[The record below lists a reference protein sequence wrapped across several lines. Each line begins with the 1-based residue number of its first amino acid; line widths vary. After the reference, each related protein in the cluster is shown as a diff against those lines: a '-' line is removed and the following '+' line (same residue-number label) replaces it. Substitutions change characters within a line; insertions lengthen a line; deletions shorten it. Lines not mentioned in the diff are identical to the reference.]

1 MFAAYNGYN
10 ETVNHLTLRT
20 KNLDTEDKKGN
31 TLMLIYLM
39 KRDLVMINKLLS
51 RGAKIN
57 FRNRFG
63 ISPILFALKNKLPE
77 EIIDFL
83 LRKGADPHL

>member
-1 MFAAYNGYN
+1 M
-10 ETVNHLTLRT
+10 V
-20 KNLDTEDKKGN
+20 
-31 TLMLIYLM
+31 
-39 KRDLVMINKLLS
+39 NKLLS

-63 ISPILFALKNKLPE
+63 ISPLLFCLKNKVSE

-83 LRKGADPHL
+83 LRKGADPYL